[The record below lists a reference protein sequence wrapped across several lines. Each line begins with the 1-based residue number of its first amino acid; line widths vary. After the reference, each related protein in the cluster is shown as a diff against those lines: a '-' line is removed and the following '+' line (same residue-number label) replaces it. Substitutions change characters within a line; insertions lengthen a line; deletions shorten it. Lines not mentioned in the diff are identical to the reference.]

1 MPEASRADGWAGE
14 PQSWARDDRR
24 WAGDRRRREPD
35 ARRRWAD
42 EGQHEPVSPRSRDRD
57 IPRSR
62 VTVGAAPGITPDSVR
77 RWGEAMAEHPRWSAL
92 RLEPLSSV
100 ASRCRARGLDPSL
113 PLEEALE
120 RRSPG
125 LGRELRWALGGP
137 RSRARLAVRAAFALH
152 GPRAADRLDRRPLE
166 VVEELLAACG
176 CGAGSG
182 HSQGGQGGSNG
193 RDQAGSRRSGESR
206 SGGSDQRWRG
216 GGQSGTAGQSAGRS
230 AGQARGHTP
239 IDPRRREALT
249 LLGLEPDASPA
260 AVKAAHR
267 RLVKRHHPDMGG
279 DVESFRRVDAA
290 YRLLIA

>member
-1 MPEASRADGWAGE
+1 MGFDPRRWDGIRGGSARVTMGADVRWAQDQPWRPGRDRAEEVQREPAPPRSGDRTADGDA
-14 PQSWARDDRR
+14 PRF
-24 WAGDRRRREPD
+24 RE
-35 ARRRWAD
+35 
-42 EGQHEPVSPRSRDRD
+42 RD

-77 RWGEAMAEHPRWSAL
+77 RWGEAMAEHPRWSTL
-92 RLEPLSSV
+92 RLEALSSL
-100 ASRCRARGLDPSL
+100 ASRYRARGLDPSL

-137 RSRARLAVRAAFALH
+137 RSRVRLAVRAAFALH

-182 HSQGGQGGSNG
+182 RSQGGPGT
-193 RDQAGSRRSGESR
+193 
-206 SGGSDQRWRG
+206 G
-216 GGQSGTAGQSAGRS
+216 GGPSGSAGPSAGQSAGRS
-230 AGQARGHTP
+230 AGQPRGATP